1 MILQKEFE
9 KCGYKD
15 ILENDRAFEYAINI
29 EDIFDINQRNEEL
42 LGIFISQQ
50 RDELYFLLDGDVKEI
65 NSLCDFWDNNLRIF
79 SIINDK
85 VREFQKMKYNFVQLI
100 VYSGD
105 QPDRRIESN
114 LMISRKIII
123 KGNMADKSNIIIDD
137 NEAIELPFH
146 MIPTD
151 AYAPDEDKLNALR
164 QLLPQDDE
172 LAAVLKKG
180 LKKER
185 EVSKDGLTIKSL
197 SKYDY
202 ECIKEWLDDDNT

>member
-50 RDELYFLLDGDVKEI
+50 RDELYFLLDGDAKEI

>member
-15 ILENDRAFEYAINI
+15 ILEKDRASEYAINI
-29 EDIFDINQRNEEL
+29 EDIFDTNQIHGEL

-50 RDELYFLLDGDVKEI
+50 RDELYFILDGDAKEI
-65 NSLCDFWDNNLRIF
+65 NSLCDFWDNKLRVF

-85 VREFQKMKYNFVQLI
+85 VKEFQKMKYNFVQLI
-100 VYSGD
+100 VYSGER
-105 QPDRRIESN
+105 PDRRIESN

-123 KGNMADKSNIIIDD
+123 KGNMADKGNIIIDD

-151 AYAPDEDKLNALR
+151 AYAPDEDKLNTLR
-164 QLLPQDDE
+164 RLLPQDDE
-172 LAAVLKKG
+172 IAAVLKKG

-197 SKYDY
+197 SKNDY